1 MNWVYV
7 LMKGDDHVL
16 YGVLSDKDLATHA
29 MIKQVDHCR
38 YTLDC
43 VEEDSISES
52 WWWVSEETGELVR
65 WTIERVNLDSPD
77 LFRDC
82 EEDKP
87 KIPRGALRLGPDA

>member
-1 MNWVYV
+1 MDWVYV
-7 LMKGDDHVL
+7 LTQGDDHVL
-16 YGVLSDKDLATHA
+16 WGVLSNKDVATRA

-43 VEEDSISES
+43 VEEDSVSET
-52 WWWVSEETGELVR
+52 WWWVSEETGELVK
-65 WTIERVNLDSPD
+65 WTIERVTLDDPD

-87 KIPRGALRLGPDA
+87 KIPRGALRLDPDA